1 MSPLVLWGRE
11 RKSQPSGPESPGGTQ
26 WPALGEHSGCTA
38 PQASSD
44 GQWVAGGGGS
54 GGGRAV
60 GGGKGVTVLVTVL
73 GSDREPCGLAAS

>member
-11 RKSQPSGPESPGGTQ
+11 GESRPSGPGSPAGTQ
-26 WPALGEHSGCTA
+26 GVGEHSGCTA
-38 PQASSD
+38 PQACRD

-60 GGGKGVTVLVTVL
+60 GGGIGVTVLVTVL
-73 GSDREPCGLAAS
+73 RSDKEPCGLAAS

>member
-38 PQASSD
+38 PQACSD

-54 GGGRAV
+54 GGG
-60 GGGKGVTVLVTVL
+60 KNLKTK
-73 GSDREPCGLAAS
+73 GSDFKKKSCDWEDVR